1 MNEKKRWNVI
11 APTYNDEIFD
21 VFRSDK
27 LKKLPRYFKK
37 HANPQHS
44 AIDFGCGNGKAF
56 SYLAPKFKHVL
67 GLDISQGLLDQ
78 ARALGYPNVSLQQK
92 DLAVPNLRLPKAEF
106 AFCCNVAILSDVEM
120 NHRLIKNVQKSLKPK
135 GNAVFVI
142 PSMESV
148 LLSGWRLIDWYKKEG
163 VHPKDIDAD
172 EISSFKSKKHEILQ
186 GLININGVL
195 TKHYSE
201 PEIEI
206 VFAKAGFTIT
216 SIEKIEYDWNS
227 EFSKPPTW
235 MKAPF
240 PWDWLVECTV

>member
-1 MNEKKRWNVI
+1 MNEKKRWNEI

-21 VFRSDK
+21 VFRNDK
-27 LKKLPRYFKK
+27 LKKLPRTFKK
-37 HANPQHS
+37 HANEQHT

-56 SYLAPKFKHVL
+56 RYLAPKFKHVV

-78 ARALGYPNVSLQQK
+78 AEALGFPNVSLLQK
-92 DLAVPNLRLPKAEF
+92 DLTLTALRLPKAEF

-120 NHRLIKNVQKSLKPK
+120 NNRLIRNVQKSLKP
-135 GNAVFVI
+135 GGHAVFVI

-148 LLSGWRLIDWYKKEG
+148 LLSGWRLIDWYKREG
-163 VHPKDIDAD
+163 VQARDIDVD
-172 EISSFKSKKHEILQ
+172 EIASFQPKKYEILQ

-206 VFAKAGFTIT
+206 VFSRAGFTIT
-216 SIEKIEYDWNS
+216 AIEKIEYEWNS
-227 EFSKPPTW
+227 EFAAPPRW
-235 MKAPF
+235 MQAPF
-240 PWDWLVECTV
+240 PWDWLVECER